1 MTNKE
6 NEALKKES
14 SKSKSKSN
22 YNNSGSVDQ
31 ALDELQ
37 KIVKVFGQK
46 SFPDKIAKSYVKGAG
61 VPCGKWSLGNRF
73 LVFLNNRSD
82 ARGYKQWGA
91 VGRHVKKGAKAMKIL
106 APKMVM
112 IEEKDNDGIKTGK
125 KFPVLSGFR
134 AIPVFRYED
143 TEGCPLKEYK
153 PKALPP
159 LLNVA
164 KKWGV
169 DVRYDDT
176 SIGEWGSY
184 NPKAKE
190 IRLCTEEAGTF
201 FHELAHLAHM
211 KIDGK
216 LKQGQDPEQEAIAQ
230 LSSCVLSK
238 MYGMDGMGYTFN
250 YIGHYAKDKTP
261 LAVGKMCFKVMSKV
275 GKILELI
282 LNESEESK

>member
-1 MTNKE
+1 
-6 NEALKKES
+6 
-14 SKSKSKSN
+14 
-22 YNNSGSVDQ
+22 
-31 ALDELQ
+31 
-37 KIVKVFGQK
+37 
-46 SFPDKIAKSYVKGAG
+46 
-61 VPCGKWSLGNRF
+61 
-73 LVFLNNRSD
+73 
-82 ARGYKQWGA
+82 
-91 VGRHVKKGAKAMKIL
+91 
-106 APKMVM
+106 MVM

-216 LKQGQDPEQEAIAQ
+216 LKQGQDPEQERGMENSR
-230 LSSCVLSK
+230 SSLGHNPEIPARSRLPGPIERPQERHQGTTHFINSSWK
-238 MYGMDGMGYTFN
+238 RPPHPFYFISEQ
-250 YIGHYAKDKTP
+250 IGP
-261 LAVGKMCFKVMSKV
+261 
-275 GKILELI
+275 
-282 LNESEESK
+282 N